1 MWQRESCHLESSDL
15 LNPRLTISLQVS
27 VFLCRLKSW
36 ENANKQYYFGTEM
49 LFSRSNFFTL
59 ITSAS
64 QNIKNIGNQKLSKA
78 NQLRCAYS
86 ETSMSIVFIPL
97 LTPYRLIT
105 SDYIFK
111 ETSMHCKQ
119 CKNISPQ
126 VCISCIWQSL
136 GVPQSA
142 KVLD

>member
-1 MWQRESCHLESSDL
+1 
-15 LNPRLTISLQVS
+15 
-27 VFLCRLKSW
+27 
-36 ENANKQYYFGTEM
+36 M
-49 LFSRSNFFTL
+49 LFLSLNFFTL

-64 QNIKNIGNQKLSKA
+64 QNIKNIENQELSKA

-86 ETSMSIVFIPL
+86 ETSMSRVFISL
-97 LTPYRLIT
+97 LTPHRLIA

-111 ETSMHCKQ
+111 ETSMHCKH
-119 CKNISPQ
+119 CKNISLQ
-126 VCISCIWQSL
+126 VHISSIWQRL